1 LGEQRMNTPET
12 SLTLS
17 AARSTGL
24 IDFETA
30 VVVSPMIYPAQPRLV
45 VTGAKPYPSMT
56 VELVPL
62 MYIRQPE
69 YWGIEVIGSASGL
82 VPAHVPIPVPYSV
95 ELDLTGIGGTVGIE
109 VIGASH
115 TEQIALAPEETTQF
129 VGAVE
134 GGRFRPMYPA
144 SVRTLS
150 LRLTTAS
157 IKDDASAEDRE
168 IDLSRYEGSIL
179 RVLGRHEGGWFYS
192 ATVVE
197 EVRESILSIVA
208 RQVLAGRAS

>member
-1 LGEQRMNTPET
+1 MNASEP
-12 SLTLS
+12 SSMLS

-30 VVVSPMIYPAQPRLV
+30 VVVSPMIYPPQPRLV
-45 VTGAKPYPSMT
+45 VTGTKPYPSMT

-95 ELDLTGIGGTVGIE
+95 ELDLTGIAGTLGIE

-115 TEQIALAPEETTQF
+115 TQQIPLAPEETTQF
-129 VGAVE
+129 VGSVE
-134 GGRFRPMYPA
+134 GGRFRPLHPA
-144 SVRTLS
+144 SAQHLS

-157 IKDDASAEDRE
+157 VKDDASAEDRE
-168 IDLSRYEGSIL
+168 IDLSRYDGSIL
-179 RVLGRHEGGWFYS
+179 RVLGRHEGGWIHS
-192 ATVVE
+192 ATIVE

-208 RQVLAGRAS
+208 RQVLAGPAS